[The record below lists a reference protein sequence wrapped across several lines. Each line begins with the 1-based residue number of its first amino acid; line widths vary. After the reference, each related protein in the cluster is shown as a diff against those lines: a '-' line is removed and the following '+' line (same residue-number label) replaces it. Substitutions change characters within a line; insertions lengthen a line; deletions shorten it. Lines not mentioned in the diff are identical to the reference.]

1 MASKFIDIVLFLTLC
16 NFMSL
21 ATSPLAGSKRARTC
35 DQLLVAAQE
44 LLMEQRAT
52 SLGIRQVTTRAGMVH
67 ATFYNYFADI
77 EALLVNLSALVF
89 AAHAGLVAPFRA
101 TIGDPAMLFATIT
114 RQTLRCLADEPG
126 HGRLLFDSGL
136 PIDCF
141 VTGLRA
147 AMEADVAEGIRQGVF
162 TVPDAAI
169 ATSMV
174 TGALLGLALDL
185 YRGLLPPSA
194 IEPTT
199 ARLLEL
205 LGVGP
210 SRAHDIAHAPV
221 AFRTAPALPLR
232 WLTTTPL

>member
-1 MASKFIDIVLFLTLC
+1 MIASVP
-16 NFMSL
+16 SL
-21 ATSPLAGSKRARTC
+21 AGNKRARTC

-44 LLMEQRAT
+44 LLMEQSAP

-101 TIGDPAMLFATIT
+101 TISDPAMLFATIT
-114 RQTLRCLADEPG
+114 RQTLRCITDMPG

-136 PIDCF
+136 PIDRF
-141 VTGLRA
+141 ITGLRA
-147 AMEADVAEGIRQGVF
+147 AMAADVTEGIRQGVF
-162 TVPDAAI
+162 AAPDPGI

-185 YRGLLPPSA
+185 HRGLLPPSA

-205 LGVGP
+205 LGVP
-210 SRAHDIAHAPV
+210 PHRAHEIAHVPV

-232 WLTTTPL
+232 WLTSTTT